1 MTMTRGK
8 KSFTRKI
15 ETCSKP
21 DLALMFLG
29 NLVLQLL
36 DEVMVGV
43 DAKRAGSRNSS
54 PKNVTLKLYIN
65 RVHNWPRKNM
75 EPMLYNTFG
84 VNW

>member
-1 MTMTRGK
+1 
-8 KSFTRKI
+8 
-15 ETCSKP
+15 
-21 DLALMFLG
+21 MFLG

-65 RVHNWPRKNM
+65 RLDNRPAKKKHGANAIQNFWGKLVTLATSENCEKFYNM
-75 EPMLYNTFG
+75 ERIGSYK
-84 VNW
+84 

>member
-1 MTMTRGK
+1 
-8 KSFTRKI
+8 
-15 ETCSKP
+15 
-21 DLALMFLG
+21 MFLG

-65 RVHNWPRKNM
+65 RLDNRPAKKKHGANAIQNFWGKLLENWEKIYNM
-75 EPMLYNTFG
+75 ERIG
-84 VNW
+84 SCK

>member
-1 MTMTRGK
+1 
-8 KSFTRKI
+8 
-15 ETCSKP
+15 
-21 DLALMFLG
+21 MFLG

-65 RVHNWPRKNM
+65 RLDNRPAKKKDGANAIQNFWGKLVTLGTSEDCEKIYNM
-75 EPMLYNTFG
+75 ERIG
-84 VNW
+84 SCK